1 VKASFD
7 AGWSLQ
13 HVKGSVAIQRVR
25 LESDGVSGEEGG
37 ADDGVAEATV
47 LELRVDNAVIYACLN
62 LTKFNWLGAP
72 GAGTPMALILKT
84 CGTAAAFSAGRG
96 ASNSCT
102 KPSKRGYLMTAAEM
116 PARAAAYILHLLL
129 LLLLLTC
136 CICCS
141 CCCSRSCFFCCCFC
155 SCCCCLLAAAAP
167 SAPRTQA
174 ASRRSDS

>member
-1 VKASFD
+1 MNGKGGAQQRGRFFSARSRSDDNISCVRLQQRIFKGQGTHFCRAADHPAKNAASSRAIPFEWLLHSRGWVKASFD

-62 LTKFNWLGAP
+62 LTKFNGLGAP

-96 ASNSCT
+96 ASKSCT
-102 KPSKRGYLMTAAEM
+102 KPSKRG
-116 PARAAAYILHLLL
+116 
-129 LLLLLTC
+129 
-136 CICCS
+136 
-141 CCCSRSCFFCCCFC
+141 
-155 SCCCCLLAAAAP
+155 
-167 SAPRTQA
+167 
-174 ASRRSDS
+174 